1 MIFFVDRGG
10 TPHLIYCSQHTDEPQ
25 GGVQMRTKVLHAG
38 DDEGEG
44 ITPSHSYAPIARPES
59 VSPQTGVRQTSTKSG
74 IDGS

>member
-1 MIFFVDRGG
+1 
-10 TPHLIYCSQHTDEPQ
+10 
-25 GGVQMRTKVLHAG
+25 MRTKVLHAG